1 MSTFFIADDSM
12 EKILFLRHML
22 TQAGWAGTVV
32 TAMTTEEAKKL
43 IDTNPDIAAAFID
56 YYIPT
61 ENGPSV
67 IRYLKN
73 ACPAARIALVS
84 SADNPRNTARAFDA
98 GAEAAICT
106 TRSLELVE
114 QQILDLL
121 QEWGA
126 QD

>member
-32 TAMTTEEAKKL
+32 TAMTTEKAKKL
-43 IDTNPDIAAAFID
+43 IDAHPDIVAAFID
-56 YYIPT
+56 YYIPS

-84 SADNPRNTARAFDA
+84 SADNSDNNARAKAA
-98 GAEAAICT
+98 GAEATICT
-106 TRSLELVE
+106 THRSDIVMKEV
-114 QQILDLL
+114 LDLL
-121 QEWGA
+121 EYWRTVL
-126 QD
+126 